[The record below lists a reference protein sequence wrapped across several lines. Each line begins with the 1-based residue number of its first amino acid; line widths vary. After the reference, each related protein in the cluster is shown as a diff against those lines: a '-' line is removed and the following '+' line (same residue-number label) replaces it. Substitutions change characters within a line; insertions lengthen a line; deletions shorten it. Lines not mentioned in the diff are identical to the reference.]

1 MNLQQQEHFY
11 QMMTRVKMNSRA
23 ASSPHARITEMV
35 NGLLVSK
42 PAKKE
47 PVVIDLQEYARS
59 GKAAASVQVSIKLK
73 KYIISLTGD
82 DRSDSSIRVF
92 DKFPKFVQGRRS
104 IITMLLFS
112 NLSLV

>member
-1 MNLQQQEHFY
+1 MYYIFYSKPAMNLQQQEHFY

-47 PVVIDLQEYARS
+47 PVVIDLQEYATS
-59 GKAAASVQVSIKLK
+59 GKAAASVPGINKIKE
-73 KYIISLTGD
+73 IHEF
-82 DRSDSSIRVF
+82 SIR
-92 DKFPKFVQGRRS
+92 GY
-104 IITMLLFS
+104 M
-112 NLSLV
+112 